1 MTPSVRIKV
10 CGVTSVADARAVAL
24 SGADSIG
31 LMFYE
36 KSPRH
41 VTIRQAA
48 EIVRSL
54 PPFISVVGLF
64 VDADDVD
71 IENVL
76 SNVPLTL
83 LQFHGNETE
92 SQCSRWGHRYIKA
105 FRVKPDVSVSE
116 MVAPYFS
123 ASGYLL
129 DSYRKGVPGG
139 TGEKFDWQLVP
150 DNLDKP
156 VILAGGLEPGNVA
169 EAIRQ
174 VRPYAV
180 DVSSGVESS
189 PGFKDQKKVNAFI
202 KATGR

>member
-1 MTPSVRIKV
+1 MKMYYQMYRLHCCNFMVMKQNLSA
-10 CGVTSVADARAVAL
+10 AD
-24 SGADSIG
+24 GG
-31 LMFYE
+31 
-36 KSPRH
+36 
-41 VTIRQAA
+41 
-48 EIVRSL
+48 IV
-54 PPFISVVGLF
+54 
-64 VDADDVD
+64 
-71 IENVL
+71 
-76 SNVPLTL
+76 
-83 LQFHGNETE
+83 
-92 SQCSRWGHRYIKA
+92 YIKA

-180 DVSSGVESS
+180 DVR
-189 PGFKDQKKVNAFI
+189 QWC
-202 KATGR
+202 